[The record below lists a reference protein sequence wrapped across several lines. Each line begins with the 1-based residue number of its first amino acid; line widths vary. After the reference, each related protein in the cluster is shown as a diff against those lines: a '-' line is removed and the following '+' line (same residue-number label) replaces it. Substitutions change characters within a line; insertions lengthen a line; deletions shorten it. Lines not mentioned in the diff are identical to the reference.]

1 MCLGCAEECLEG
13 HTCETPEGQAIDYY
27 NLVNDALQCVA
38 QNPCADQPTFTD
50 PTVAD
55 APEFTDCLKYC
66 YDDSECDTGEAC
78 ANGACSCAD
87 ECAPGDTGCSADG
100 AQAWTCDEAGDG
112 DDCLERV
119 PHSCGTGK
127 ANLCAETKLF
137 GIALPGGLAEYVCVP
152 ETLVHTLPE
161 NLDRSAAGLSE
172 PMAVCVRGARI
183 GDIGI
188 GDRVAI
194 IGAGTIGLLSIITAR
209 EAGAAEILITAR
221 HPHQQELARALGA
234 DRVYPSSK
242 ELLDDVGDQFIDV
255 VVETVGGETET
266 LTESVQVAR
275 TGGRI
280 SLLGVFTGNP
290 KLPGMPFFSK
300 ELTLAA
306 SNCYSR
312 ENDQGDFAI
321 GAELTAKHAGLIE
334 PVVTHTFSLDE
345 VDKAFA
351 AADDKSQRTI
361 KVQIRPGA

>member
-1 MCLGCAEECLEG
+1 MKAAIYSGPEAIGVKERDLPEPEPGWVRIGVTAAGICGSDLHIFHAALGDPSGMQPGHEVAGVIDSIGDGCRIGTGTHVAVEPILGCGFC
-13 HTCETPEGQAIDYY
+13 
-27 NLVNDALQCVA
+27 
-38 QNPCADQPTFTD
+38 
-50 PTVAD
+50 
-55 APEFTDCLKYC
+55 
-66 YDDSECDTGEAC
+66 
-78 ANGACSCAD
+78 
-87 ECAPGDTGCSADG
+87 
-100 AQAWTCDEAGDG
+100 
-112 DDCLERV
+112 
-119 PHSCGTGK
+119 HSCGTGK

-183 GDIGI
+183 GGIGI

-221 HPHQQELARALGA
+221 HPHQQEIARALGA

-242 ELLDDVGDQFIDV
+242 ELLADVGDQFIDV

-312 ENDQGDFAI
+312 EKDQGDFAI